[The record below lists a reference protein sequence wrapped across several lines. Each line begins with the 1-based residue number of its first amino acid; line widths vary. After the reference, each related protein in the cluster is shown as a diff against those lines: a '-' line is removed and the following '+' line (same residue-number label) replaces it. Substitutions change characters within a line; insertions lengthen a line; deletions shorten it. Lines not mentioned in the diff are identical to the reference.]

1 MNQPYSIWKSILS
14 ISMNYPILPYFSKT
28 TQQLST
34 AQEQELRKVSLNTQ
48 SHFLNRISVYYA
60 NYKHVSHQFKQNKL
74 QFLRDRLHFQQSQPQ
89 PPPKS
94 SPSPQPPP
102 KPQPQP
108 SPQSQTTTTVQTI
121 SRTTRY
127 QSPYETFI
135 NSWEQRWNQ
144 YQQQQQR
151 QQRQQQQQQPNSSTT
166 DSFYTN
172 SSNT

>member
-89 PPPKS
+89 PPTRQQVAGEV
-94 SPSPQPPP
+94 SPSGNFFIPYQVPKAHFIEPAPPP
-102 KPQPQP
+102 
-108 SPQSQTTTTVQTI
+108 VI
-121 SRTTRY
+121 G
-127 QSPYETFI
+127 
-135 NSWEQRWNQ
+135 
-144 YQQQQQR
+144 
-151 QQRQQQQQQPNSSTT
+151 T
-166 DSFYTN
+166 DKIEKYYLEYL
-172 SSNT
+172 